1 MPLYKG
7 AGQFN
12 GPAGKPLMGPF
23 LPSMPNYTNKGTPT
37 GGPTFARWGE
47 LRYNPAP
54 GKDRWGGTEIPGL
67 KFSGGTKD
75 MNDYGHQMLEQPNK
89 SSGPG
94 LSIPKENNYKPV
106 GSGASAWTG
115 GNLGGGGGGMGR
127 K

>member
-1 MPLYKG
+1 MPSYKG

-12 GPAGKPLMGPF
+12 TPAGKPLMGPF
-23 LPSMPNYTNKGTPT
+23 KPDMPNYTDKGQPT
-37 GGPTFARWGE
+37 GGSTFGRWGE

-67 KFSGGTKD
+67 KYSGGTKD
-75 MNDYGHQMLEQPNK
+75 MNDYQHQMKEQPSK
-89 SSGPG
+89 PSGN

-106 GSGASAWTG
+106 GSGASAWVG
-115 GNLGGGGGGMGR
+115 GSLGGGGGAMGR